1 MEVPV
6 GYEAF
11 YSRHFPLI
19 ALKRQHETGKHG
31 FAVQKNRA
39 GTALSQFAS
48 VLGPS
53 VAQVLA
59 KHLQQGFVGSERD
72 INFLTVQRNSDTS
85 CFLGFGR

>member
-31 FAVQKNRA
+31 FAVQKNCA
-39 GTALSQFAS
+39 SAALSQFAPM
-48 VLGPS
+48 LGPG
-53 VAQVLA
+53 VPQVLA
-59 KHLQQGFVGSERD
+59 KYFQ
-72 INFLTVQRNSDTS
+72 
-85 CFLGFGR
+85 